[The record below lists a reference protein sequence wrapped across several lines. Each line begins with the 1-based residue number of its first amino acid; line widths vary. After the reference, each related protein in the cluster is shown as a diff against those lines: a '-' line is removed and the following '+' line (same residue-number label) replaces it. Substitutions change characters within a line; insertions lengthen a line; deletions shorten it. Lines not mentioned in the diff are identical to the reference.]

1 MGLTAVAGTPD
12 DEQQCFDST
21 AYFYALSS
29 AMTQTTVNTFRLGI
43 HGSFNVKTNTKVNS
57 GLLLKLGTTPPVQK
71 LISTTVADAGYQ
83 TVTTP

>member
-21 AYFYALSS
+21 AYFIALSS
-29 AMTQTTVNTFRLGI
+29 AMTQSTVNTFRLDSNRDI
-43 HGSFNVKTNTKVNS
+43 DLKTNAKVNS

-71 LISTTVADAGYQ
+71 LIGTTVADAGYQ